1 VKKLNLSCIKHPRPY
16 KLQWLNEYGEVK
28 VTKQVLLAFYIRK
41 CSDEVMCDVAPMNVS
56 HLLLGLH
63 DSSIG
68 MQFMMSLEIGSLL

>member
-1 VKKLNLSCIKHPRPY
+1 
-16 KLQWLNEYGEVK
+16 VK